1 MSYNFEFLHEK
12 YRDTSREEGRF
23 SESRSAGLEAHYTKK
38 QLDSLIGKQ
47 SSVLELGC
55 GVGYYGMYLTD
66 KCREYLGVDIIPENV
81 ERFAERIKAANC
93 ANLSVKTGDAI
104 CLNFIPSETYDVVL
118 VLGPMYHLPPKDREL
133 VFKESVRVCKL
144 GGKLCYA
151 YVSVLGVYVGACIG
165 WPEHYPNARTNDC
178 VLVRGVDDL
187 RPDLFFETTPEEM
200 EQSARAHGL
209 SVIKNVGLDFWLAA
223 NIINNMSDDQFEAWM
238 VLNDRMAESMYCTG
252 LSNHALLVC
261 EKRDGVHQT

>member
-104 CLNFIPSETYDVVL
+104 CLNFIPTETYDVVL

-144 GGKLCYA
+144 GGKLCY
-151 YVSVLGVYVGACIG
+151 VK
-165 WPEHYPNARTNDC
+165 
-178 VLVRGVDDL
+178 
-187 RPDLFFETTPEEM
+187 M
-200 EQSARAHGL
+200 
-209 SVIKNVGLDFWLAA
+209 
-223 NIINNMSDDQFEAWM
+223 
-238 VLNDRMAESMYCTG
+238 
-252 LSNHALLVC
+252 
-261 EKRDGVHQT
+261 